1 MSYYF
6 EELYIKTKSIWYEM
20 PVTYDQYVSRYQK
33 HKDKSLKSLNK
44 KIRKNLIQLKDDGD
58 TFNHTIVDSL
68 VGHVKEFATDTLGMS
83 SFAVDAIFEEEHF
96 KHSEV
101 FMKRAKQLE
110 PDLDR
115 EGLFQALRNVWTM
128 HSMQMYL
135 NKPIE
140 LTDSVF
146 AYSMLYPLTD
156 NYLDNPNISYEIK
169 SEFNKRFRLKIQTG
183 EGSPQSETEK
193 KIFEMIDLIEGE
205 WSRKQFPKIYE
216 SLMAILDGQ
225 QLSLKQQNLSCLY
238 DQDLFFITFYK
249 GGTSVLADA
258 YLIAGE
264 LNSSQEDFAFMYG
277 VILQLADDL
286 QDIDTDLNDK
296 HMTMMN
302 TQVKIGCLDSIINKY
317 LNMIDVFFK
326 EYYEITTKKQ
336 KALKELSF
344 ESIQLLIFEAAMK
357 SKRYISPEMY
367 RSVKTGSHFSPKAY
381 KSVEKDF
388 NKQLHTIL
396 GLY

>member
-6 EELYIKTKSIWYEM
+6 ETLYHKMKNIWFEM
-20 PVTYDQYVSRYQK
+20 PVTYGPYESRYQQ

-44 KIRKNLIQLKDDGD
+44 NIRRNFNQIKINGE
-58 TFNHTIVDSL
+58 TFDCTLVDRL
-68 VGHVKEFATDTLGMS
+68 VSDVKEFAKDTLGMS
-83 SFAVDAIFEEEHF
+83 SFAVETIFKVEYF

-101 FMKRAKQLE
+101 FMKRAKKLL

-115 EGLFQALRNVWTM
+115 ESLFQALRNVWTM

-135 NKPIE
+135 NKPVE
-140 LTDSVF
+140 LTNSVF

-156 NYLDNPNISYEIK
+156 NYLDNPDVSYEIK
-169 SEFNKRFRLKIQTG
+169 SEFNKRFRLKIKTG

-193 KIFEMIDLIEGE
+193 KIFEMIDLIEEE
-205 WSRKQFPKIYE
+205 WSRDQFPKVYE

-225 QLSLKQQNLSCLY
+225 QLSLNQQDQSCLY
-238 DQDLFFITFYK
+238 DHDLLFVTFYK
-249 GGTSVLADA
+249 GGASVLADA

-286 QDIDTDLNDK
+286 QDIDVDLNEK

-302 TQVKIGCLDSIINKY
+302 TQVKVSYLDSMINKY
-317 LNMIDVFFK
+317 LNMIDVFFDRYYKLETK
-326 EYYEITTKKQ
+326 EQ

-357 SKRYISPEMY
+357 SKQYISPEMY
-367 RSVKTGSHFSPKAY
+367 KHVKAGSHFSPKAY

-388 NKQLHTIL
+388 NKHLRVIL